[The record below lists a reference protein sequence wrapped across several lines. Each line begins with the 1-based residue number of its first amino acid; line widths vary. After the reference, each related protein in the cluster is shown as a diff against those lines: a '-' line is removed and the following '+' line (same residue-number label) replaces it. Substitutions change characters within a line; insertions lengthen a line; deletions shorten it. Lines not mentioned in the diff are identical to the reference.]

1 MGDFFLKKLCM
12 AQQTFLGKFMGG
24 MFYMGTNDQII
35 QGEES
40 FTNAFS
46 SNMNP
51 VNLRI
56 FLKVNGKEISKV
68 DSSSFSLSLTQTWF
82 INIYLKI

>member
-1 MGDFFLKKLCM
+1 M

-56 FLKVNGKEISKV
+56 FIKVNDKEVSKV

>member
-1 MGDFFLKKLCM
+1 M
-12 AQQTFLGKFMGG
+12 AQQTFFGKFIGG

-46 SNMNP
+46 SNMNTL
-51 VNLRI
+51 NLRI
-56 FLKVNGKEISKV
+56 FLKVNSKEVSKV
-68 DSSSFSLSLTQTWF
+68 DSSSVSLSLTQTWF

>member
-1 MGDFFLKKLCM
+1 M
-12 AQQTFLGKFMGG
+12 AQQTFFGKFMGG

-46 SNMNP
+46 SNMNT

-56 FLKVNGKEISKV
+56 FLKVNSKEVSKV
-68 DSSSFSLSLTQTWF
+68 DSSSVSLSLTQTWF

>member
-12 AQQTFLGKFMGG
+12 AQIFLGKFMGG

-46 SNMNP
+46 SNMNT

-56 FLKVNGKEISKV
+56 FLKING
-68 DSSSFSLSLTQTWF
+68 
-82 INIYLKI
+82 

>member
-1 MGDFFLKKLCM
+1 M
-12 AQQTFLGKFMGG
+12 AQQTFFGKFIGG

-46 SNMNP
+46 SNMNTL
-51 VNLRI
+51 NLRI
-56 FLKVNGKEISKV
+56 FLKVNSKEVSKV
-68 DSSSFSLSLTQTWF
+68 DSSSVSLSLTQTWF
-82 INIYLKI
+82 INIYLEI